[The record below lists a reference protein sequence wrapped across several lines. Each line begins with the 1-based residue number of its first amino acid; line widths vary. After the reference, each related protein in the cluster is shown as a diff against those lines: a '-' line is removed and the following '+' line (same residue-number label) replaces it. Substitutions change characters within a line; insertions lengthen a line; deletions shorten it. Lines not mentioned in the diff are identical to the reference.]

1 MAAGNKLMSVFE
13 DDDDDD
19 DDDDPMVMVMVM
31 VVVVVGWLVCDE
43 RKRAHA
49 WTVALIVYS
58 LPNINVKQ
66 ANNVNRRRLRLLLL
80 RRRCRLES
88 TTSFKVV

>member
-19 DDDDPMVMVMVM
+19 DDDPMVMVVVV

-66 ANNVNRRRLRLLLL
+66 ANNVNRRRLRLLL